1 MAWDRGLHPGELS
14 HSSPLTNVEGSPT
27 RITQIACFQRLA
39 PPPARQTGHWSTIQC
54 TIVAYSRE
62 KSSPRAPMRRGAL
75 ERPHV

>member
-39 PPPARQTGHWSTIQC
+39 PPPARQGT
-54 TIVAYSRE
+54 
-62 KSSPRAPMRRGAL
+62 L
-75 ERPHV
+75 EHNTVYHCGLFT